1 MKNYIVFD
9 NGGKTVDR
17 FTIINLETA
26 DVFGA
31 SENPCE
37 PDGVGKWVGNLADHR
52 TILYGTGWR
61 QRLPPKKVI
70 QTEVDNYVNNAKLDP
85 DWLGVVVDLNSLPQ
99 SLRHYI
105 EELNVDDPRTHSR
118 AKIASFGEFQ
128 RSRALQK

>member
-9 NGGKTVDR
+9 NGGITVDR

-31 SENPCE
+31 SERPCE
-37 PDGVGKWVGNLADHR
+37 PDGIGKWIGNLTDHR
-52 TILYGTGWR
+52 TILYGGGWR

-85 DWLGVVVDLNSLPQ
+85 GWLGTEVAGVDLPERVRQ
-99 SLRHYI
+99 YI
-105 EELNVDDPRTHSR
+105 EELNVDDP
-118 AKIASFGEFQ
+118 
-128 RSRALQK
+128 